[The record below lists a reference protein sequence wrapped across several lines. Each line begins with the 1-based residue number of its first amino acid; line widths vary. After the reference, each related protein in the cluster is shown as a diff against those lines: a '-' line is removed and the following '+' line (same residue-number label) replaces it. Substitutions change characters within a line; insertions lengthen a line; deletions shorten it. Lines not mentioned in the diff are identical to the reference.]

1 MYCENILNGERHFLW
16 LSDAVITTWLT
27 RSVSTGSHNVGK
39 QPTETQVIDDP
50 LSLQFL
56 NLFSLGYSF
65 SINLPKSGVVKLL
78 HPLNKIGKLEELR
91 K

>member
-16 LSDAVITTWLT
+16 LSDAVITTWLA

-50 LSLQFL
+50 
-56 NLFSLGYSF
+56 
-65 SINLPKSGVVKLL
+65 
-78 HPLNKIGKLEELR
+78 
-91 K
+91 

>member
-1 MYCENILNGERHFLW
+1 MYCENILNGERHLW

-50 LSLQFL
+50 
-56 NLFSLGYSF
+56 
-65 SINLPKSGVVKLL
+65 
-78 HPLNKIGKLEELR
+78 
-91 K
+91 